1 MKNEDVSEGSREL
14 VDLSAEAISS
24 LGFHLSQVGQIIS
37 KSTLPPQRGDRSAAF
52 KLKEKLE
59 MYQGYTDEIQRRKNE
74 LEQKMAEDFARLKAW
89 RAQSG
94 TEGKGLVEELEALY
108 AKVRLQELHPA
119 GPGGLSGQRDKEIK
133 HKQKL
138 IEEEQAKVE
147 ELLEAVA
154 LRDRKWDSLAQRGSL
169 CSWLQCAFDEARF
182 KWKAAEEKEKLKIE
196 HHQRMRQAR
205 AQARIEVIQRER
217 QKRLIQACMLSLQEE
232 TVEGRQARHLEEL
245 RRKHEDEVLVFN
257 AQLAQAMGDEEKA
270 KELVAEQ
277 TRLYA
282 VWVCLVR
289 PEDTFAI
296 GPGQLRPS
304 ASCRSIGS
312 RKPLPREHTA
322 QVGVD
327 SFGLG
332 ILVGVFG
339 TVSTIAAVLSIFVNN
354 LRGVDFD
361 GGNALASSG
370 GFVMPNFFF
379 QGARDIFSNVR
390 QDAAQSTQ
398 RFKDLRH
405 LESETGRFAEIYAG
419 IERSQEMAMLRSID
433 ALREQVPPGALREIL
448 FSVLRRAALS
458 SSQLASALYDFA
470 LRLQAKEPARNED
483 TVEIQS
489 ELWALDEGR
498 CEVSARRL
506 GEGGR
511 RPWVNADAEILLDEQ
526 VPALRTTL
534 AECAKRP
541 LFAQVAPEI
550 LARPTFLTLVRI
562 FDVFQPAE
570 IRKTSEN
577 NAGPYS
583 PAEFNAIDEFL
594 EQVTRT
600 SVMRRAFRHITK
612 TLPIPCVF
620 EHVFLGNLTED
631 ISGQPVAGG
640 FHSWL
645 KFYLEEVRGTARYLG
660 YIYNN
665 AEAGLV
671 NSRFVSGKFVWDYDD
686 VLVEDSGHLVTS
698 YAIYLGPEVP
708 KDTSGRPGREQI
720 CTSAELAELLP
731 RWLVED
737 GIALHE
743 DSDLSK
749 DGKCRGST
757 CLQECVRF
765 CVARGCRSVAEA
777 LVALR
782 EALIFDLED
791 AVGAAKEGYP
801 RILALVEDTLE
812 VVPVLLRHS
821 DHLSAHLP
829 KLLEKLR
836 SQGRRGPRLHQ
847 PIRLLLTGRAN
858 GAPIAE
864 LVSLLELAQ
873 WQGGDEAGV
882 RLTDRIALIRIEEAR
897 RMQGEAE
904 REMKLAQRDRGEWAA
919 WAESEESRRVAEG
932 ERDDAFRAK
941 DAAEA
946 AESYA
951 KEQAEVFQQARLKA
965 EMRQRK
971 AEEQARAKH
980 KKIQSLQRML
990 AELGAESDSDA
1001 PPDER
1006 APAFF
1011 VNEDGTKVPRP
1022 RTRKE
1027 RMGMAFREAES
1038 ARYELRLGM
1047 VPASQGGG

>member
-1 MKNEDVSEGSREL
+1 
-14 VDLSAEAISS
+14 
-24 LGFHLSQVGQIIS
+24 
-37 KSTLPPQRGDRSAAF
+37 
-52 KLKEKLE
+52 
-59 MYQGYTDEIQRRKNE
+59 
-74 LEQKMAEDFARLKAW
+74 
-89 RAQSG
+89 
-94 TEGKGLVEELEALY
+94 
-108 AKVRLQELHPA
+108 
-119 GPGGLSGQRDKEIK
+119 
-133 HKQKL
+133 
-138 IEEEQAKVE
+138 
-147 ELLEAVA
+147 
-154 LRDRKWDSLAQRGSL
+154 
-169 CSWLQCAFDEARF
+169 
-182 KWKAAEEKEKLKIE
+182 
-196 HHQRMRQAR
+196 
-205 AQARIEVIQRER
+205 
-217 QKRLIQACMLSLQEE
+217 
-232 TVEGRQARHLEEL
+232 
-245 RRKHEDEVLVFN
+245 
-257 AQLAQAMGDEEKA
+257 
-270 KELVAEQ
+270 
-277 TRLYA
+277 
-282 VWVCLVR
+282 
-289 PEDTFAI
+289 
-296 GPGQLRPS
+296 
-304 ASCRSIGS
+304 
-312 RKPLPREHTA
+312 
-322 QVGVD
+322 
-327 SFGLG
+327 
-332 ILVGVFG
+332 
-339 TVSTIAAVLSIFVNN
+339 
-354 LRGVDFD
+354 
-361 GGNALASSG
+361 
-370 GFVMPNFFF
+370 MPNFFF

-398 RFKDLRH
+398 RFK
-405 LESETGRFAEIYAG
+405 ETGRFAEIYAG

-577 NAGPYS
+577 NAAVAGPYS

-612 TLPIPCVF
+612 TLPIVLTRPWKEVLFKLWFQRRDGKPCVF

-671 NSRFVSGKFVWDYDD
+671 NSRFVSGKFVWDYDGHKLVKDAGKHAIDQGGFFIGTSPEWQLAIGTVAYFETSTPGMARQNGWIPWTGAYDEGYTKEHRWSETTLDGERYRHVLCRTGHSNSLQD

-873 WQGGDEAGV
+873 WQGGARSRCSRGLGLSEKILVASFTTSFLLLLV
-882 RLTDRIALIRIEEAR
+882 RHLLLVAMHLFLVAYFKKFNLILITYC
-897 RMQGEAE
+897 
-904 REMKLAQRDRGEWAA
+904 
-919 WAESEESRRVAEG
+919 
-932 ERDDAFRAK
+932 F
-941 DAAEA
+941 
-946 AESYA
+946 Y
-951 KEQAEVFQQARLKA
+951 
-965 EMRQRK
+965 
-971 AEEQARAKH
+971 
-980 KKIQSLQRML
+980 
-990 AELGAESDSDA
+990 
-1001 PPDER
+1001 
-1006 APAFF
+1006 
-1011 VNEDGTKVPRP
+1011 
-1022 RTRKE
+1022 
-1027 RMGMAFREAES
+1027 
-1038 ARYELRLGM
+1038 
-1047 VPASQGGG
+1047 

>member
-1 MKNEDVSEGSREL
+1 MSRK
-14 VDLSAEAISS
+14 SP
-24 LGFHLSQVGQIIS
+24 GF
-37 KSTLPPQRGDRSAAF
+37 TL
-52 KLKEKLE
+52 
-59 MYQGYTDEIQRRKNE
+59 
-74 LEQKMAEDFARLKAW
+74 
-89 RAQSG
+89 
-94 TEGKGLVEELEALY
+94 
-108 AKVRLQELHPA
+108 
-119 GPGGLSGQRDKEIK
+119 
-133 HKQKL
+133 L
-138 IEEEQAKVE
+138 IV
-147 ELLEAVA
+147 
-154 LRDRKWDSLAQRGSL
+154 
-169 CSWLQCAFDEARF
+169 
-182 KWKAAEEKEKLKIE
+182 
-196 HHQRMRQAR
+196 
-205 AQARIEVIQRER
+205 
-217 QKRLIQACMLSLQEE
+217 
-232 TVEGRQARHLEEL
+232 
-245 RRKHEDEVLVFN
+245 
-257 AQLAQAMGDEEKA
+257 
-270 KELVAEQ
+270 
-277 TRLYA
+277 YA

-312 RKPLPREHTA
+312 RKPLPRGVCQVAPSAIDTYLDS
-322 QVGVD
+322 VGVD

-398 RFKDLRH
+398 RFK
-405 LESETGRFAEIYAG
+405 ETGRFAEIYAG
-419 IERSQEMAMLRSID
+419 IEKSQEMAMLRSID

-583 PAEFNAIDEFL
+583 PPEFNAIDEFL

-612 TLPIPCVF
+612 TLPIVLTRPWKEVLFKLWFQRRDGKPCVF

-671 NSRFVSGKFVWDYDD
+671 NSRFVSGKFVWDYDGHKLVKDQGGFFIGTSPEWQLAIGTVAYFETSTPGMARQNGWIPWTGAYDEGYTKETTLDGERYRHVLCRTGHSNSLQD

-749 DGKCRGST
+749 
-757 CLQECVRF
+757 ECVRF

-882 RLTDRIALIRIEEAR
+882 RLTDRIALIRQIFSSPPFSHEPSS
-897 RMQGEAE
+897 AE
-904 REMKLAQRDRGEWAA
+904 KSA
-919 WAESEESRRVAEG
+919 VAPI
-932 ERDDAFRAK
+932 A
-941 DAAEA
+941 
-946 AESYA
+946 
-951 KEQAEVFQQARLKA
+951 
-965 EMRQRK
+965 
-971 AEEQARAKH
+971 
-980 KKIQSLQRML
+980 
-990 AELGAESDSDA
+990 
-1001 PPDER
+1001 
-1006 APAFF
+1006 F
-1011 VNEDGTKVPRP
+1011 VN
-1022 RTRKE
+1022 
-1027 RMGMAFREAES
+1027 
-1038 ARYELRLGM
+1038 
-1047 VPASQGGG
+1047 